1 MEFTTGCLPREYG
14 SVPGDS
20 HAGTNCPCGTVI
32 VPDKLSP
39 RYGYRT
45 GQTVPSVRGMTPE
58 EKGIMADMFYFLR
71 DHNEPPVA
79 GSNACTSFWEKAAKD
94 IGELVGGKWKNHPL
108 AVALGIALYGYIE
121 TKGTAK
127 EGDGI

>member
-1 MEFTTGCLPREYG
+1 
-14 SVPGDS
+14 
-20 HAGTNCPCGTVI
+20 
-32 VPDKLSP
+32 
-39 RYGYRT
+39 
-45 GQTVPSVRGMTPE
+45 MTPE

-71 DHNEPPVA
+71 DHNDPPVA

-121 TKGTAK
+121 AKDKAK